1 MFLGLFHGRFF
12 SIGGSLAYFS
22 MPQSSGRMFLLTW
35 ARAVIKFFKLHELFS
50 LILMDANYA
59 VPTIVAFFRR
69 GKFSL

>member
-50 LILMDANYA
+50 LILMDAN
-59 VPTIVAFFRR
+59 
-69 GKFSL
+69 